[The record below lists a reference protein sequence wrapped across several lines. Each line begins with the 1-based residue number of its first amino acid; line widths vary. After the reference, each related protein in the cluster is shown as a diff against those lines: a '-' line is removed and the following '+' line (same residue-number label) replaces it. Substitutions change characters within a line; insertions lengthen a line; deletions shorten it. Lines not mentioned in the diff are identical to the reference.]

1 MSEELK
7 QAAASSPSEPVVEEV
22 VPENESIGLSEED
35 LSDLGD
41 LSVLQNQGIDLS
53 DEFKDPDG
61 SGSAASALEV
71 ELSQNAKSNGDP
83 GGGERAAGT
92 GSIQAV
98 DFQQLKPAGSSG
110 EADLSSIEMLMDVP
124 LKISVELGRTRMMV
138 REVLDLQAGSVVELD
153 RMAGD
158 LVDVYINERLIAK
171 GEVVVVDDKFG
182 VRITEMLGGFARGKS
197 NS

>member
-1 MSEELK
+1 
-7 QAAASSPSEPVVEEV
+7 
-22 VPENESIGLSEED
+22 
-35 LSDLGD
+35 
-41 LSVLQNQGIDLS
+41 
-53 DEFKDPDG
+53 
-61 SGSAASALEV
+61 
-71 ELSQNAKSNGDP
+71 
-83 GGGERAAGT
+83 
-92 GSIQAV
+92 
-98 DFQQLKPAGSSG
+98 
-110 EADLSSIEMLMDVP
+110 MDVP

-197 NS
+197 KS